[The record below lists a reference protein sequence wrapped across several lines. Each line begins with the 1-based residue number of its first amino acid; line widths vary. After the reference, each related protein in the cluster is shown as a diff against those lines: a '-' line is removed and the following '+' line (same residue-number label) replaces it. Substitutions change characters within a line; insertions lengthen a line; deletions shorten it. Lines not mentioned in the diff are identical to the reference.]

1 MLSRVAETLY
11 WLGRYAERAEDT
23 ARLVNVNAH
32 LLLDLPRGLAPGWR
46 PLVAITGSEDVF
58 QARYPDYEERHVV
71 RFLIGDRDYP
81 SSVLASLR
89 MVRENARTIRD
100 IVPRE
105 VWELVNALYLDAQE
119 HVSTG
124 LSKRGR
130 HAYLSRIIRG
140 AQTLAGMLDGT
151 MSHDVGYEFLRI
163 GRNLERADMTTRI
176 IDVRSADLL
185 AQADTELRPF
195 ENIQWMSVLKSL
207 TAYQMYRRT
216 MQVRVRRSD
225 ALRFLLQDQAF
236 PRAFYHCV
244 VAAETGIAGL
254 PRPERAARVT
264 AHLKRQAQQADVR
277 GLADDATALHAFVDQ
292 LQVGLGRLHEAI
304 AGTWF
309 PGADEAA
316 EAPVVA
322 AQSMG

>member
-1 MLSRVAETLY
+1 MPPCR
-11 WLGRYAERAEDT
+11 T
-23 ARLVNVNAH
+23 ATDGYTFR
-32 LLLDLPRGLAPGWR
+32 
-46 PLVAITGSEDVF
+46 I
-58 QARYPDYEERHVV
+58 
-71 RFLIGDRDYP
+71 
-81 SSVLASLR
+81 
-89 MVRENARTIRD
+89 
-100 IVPRE
+100 
-105 VWELVNALYLDAQE
+105 
-119 HVSTG
+119 
-124 LSKRGR
+124 

-185 AQADTELRPF
+185 AQADTDLRPF

-264 AHLKRQAQQADVR
+264 AHLKRQAQ
-277 GLADDATALHAFVDQ
+277 LARQQSKGQYQIELAWRSATGEVQVIGQ
-292 LQVGLGRLHEAI
+292 LRCSARSGECR
-304 AGTWF
+304 
-309 PGADEAA
+309 
-316 EAPVVA
+316 
-322 AQSMG
+322 MR